1 MTDMPAPMSYLTMDP
16 GRKMGW
22 AHCLAGGEEL
32 RYGTWK
38 FAQELPGAAY
48 SAFLANLK
56 SKMDILPDVQIGLEL
71 MTIVGHEDAK
81 GRTNIDAQQVEFSAG
96 WPTHAKTLCFRMDRR
111 PPEMIAISA
120 WRSKTHG
127 KTRAPDHIQK
137 GADKRKWLKQKAI
150 DYCHAQGWS
159 PSNDEEAE
167 SLCMLVYMR
176 MLFEP
181 GFAFERGY
189 AFKQEALL

>member
-1 MTDMPAPMSYLTMDP
+1 MTDIPPPRSYLTIDP
-16 GRKMGW
+16 GRKMGY
-22 AHCLAGGEEL
+22 AHCLAGGADL
-32 RYGTWK
+32 QYGTWK
-38 FAQELPGAAY
+38 FNQQLPGAAY

-56 SKMDILPDVQIGLEL
+56 SKMDVLPDVQIGLEL

-96 WPTHAKTLCFRMDRR
+96 WPTHAKTLCYRMDRR

-127 KTRAPDHIQK
+127 KTRAPDRYT
-137 GADKRKWLKQKAI
+137 GDKRKYLKQQAI
-150 DYCHAQGWS
+150 DYCRAQGWN
-159 PSNDEEAE
+159 PANDEEAE

-181 GFAFERGY
+181 GFAFDRGY
-189 AFKQEALL
+189 SFRQESLL